1 MAPVDQPK
9 ADGQGAVDA
18 VHGFGRNFAHSFP
31 EAFFIDGADLFE
43 KDGRVLLQAAAL
55 GRQFDMGR
63 ELCLVTLAG
72 DGSCDHGGAVPIAD
86 IVLDDENRSD
96 AALLRADDRGKICII
111 NFTPFDG
118 GV

>member
-1 MAPVDQPK
+1 MDRALLMLFMVSGVISPILS
-9 ADGQGAVDA
+9 
-18 VHGFGRNFAHSFP
+18 RRR
-31 EAFFIDGADLFE
+31 FFIDGADLFE

-96 AALLRADDRGKICII
+96 AALFRADDRGKICII